1 MRTKKSLTIV
11 ERATILV
18 PEFNRVYKQLSE
30 QVTLRGQSQ
39 STLENYI
46 RRIALFVIHF
56 GILLPAL
63 QLNTTIVYVILEIII
78 FLAAK
83 KTIKTNTIVIEGLL
97 LGKNSMIFFL
107 ITIAILTISI
117 FISSYFYK
125 KREFVRR

>member
-1 MRTKKSLTIV
+1 MLKIGLTLLNILGLNPGEILNLKYIIISL
-11 ERATILV
+11 L
-18 PEFNRVYKQLSE
+18 
-30 QVTLRGQSQ
+30 
-39 STLENYI
+39 
-46 RRIALFVIHF
+46 LFVVHF

-63 QLNTTIVYVILEIII
+63 QLNTTIVYVVLEIII

-83 KTIKTNTIVIEGLL
+83 KTIRSNTIVIEGLL